1 MKTRGIQNAI
11 NRLKGARKFG
21 SVVLL
26 IKAEEEANHALTQ
39 ARAWM
44 QRAAANAAASG
55 TENENFAAISEMALE
70 LEQTIAQA
78 PPTQLPG
85 VLS

>member
-1 MKTRGIQNAI
+1 MKTRGLQNAI

-26 IKAEEEANHALTQ
+26 IKAEEEANHTLVQ
-39 ARAWM
+39 AKAWM
-44 QRAAANAAASG
+44 QRAMENSETSG
-55 TENENFAAISEMALE
+55 KENENYASISEMVLE
-70 LEQTIAQA
+70 LEQTIALA

>member
-44 QRAAANAAASG
+44 RRAAENAEVSG
-55 TENENFAAISEMALE
+55 AENENFAAISEMVLE
-70 LEQTIAQA
+70 LEQTIALA

-85 VLS
+85 VHS